1 MGLGTKIIIF
11 QAFVCLLLI
20 LIGASIQSCEERL
33 KFKIFLSSSILYCI
47 ANVFLVIGLYSKIIP
62 M

>member
-11 QAFVCLLLI
+11 QAFVFLPLV
-20 LIGASIQSCEERL
+20 LIGASIKSCEERL
-33 KFKIFLSSSILYCI
+33 KFRIFLSSSILYCI
-47 ANVFLVIGLYSKIIP
+47 TNVFLVIGLYSKIIP